1 MQDPYSTKPW
11 LKYYDKHV
19 PSNLDYPNKN
29 FIELFHDALRAV
41 PDKTL
46 VSYMGAGLSFRELD
60 ELSNRLAHFLKAR
73 GLKPGDVVGVNLPN
87 LPSYYIAIIGILR
100 AGCLLS
106 GVSPLLSAK
115 EVEYQL
121 TDSGAKVLL
130 TLDLLSDKAAEAV
143 VRTGV
148 TSMVVVEI
156 ADFLPAAKRVLGKLL
171 KKIPTRPVPPVPGKE
186 VIRFM
191 DILKTM
197 PDTPVMDKIEP
208 VAPCLMQYT
217 GGTTGPAKGAVL
229 THRNMVCQLTQFGV
243 WVDLKMGKGTLL
255 SAFPLFHQ
263 AGLFI
268 GMLAMAYGCTQIAI
282 PNPRDLDFIIAAIKK
297 YKPNAIG
304 NVPTLFME
312 LMKKEA
318 FRKLDFSWLEW
329 CGSGAAPFPPEY
341 IREFENIVGKGKL
354 VEVCGMTET
363 SPITTALPLY
373 GMKVPGSVGIPLP
386 DTEAKLVDPETGSI
400 VPIDEPGEFVAKGP
414 QVFTIGYHNKPEE
427 TANTLRSGWIYT
439 GDICQ
444 MDANGY
450 FYVVDRM
457 KDMVNISGFKVF
469 TRQVDDVLMEHP
481 DIDVA
486 ATIGLPDPER
496 PGSEIVVSAIV
507 LKPDIEKSDAMREK
521 IGQYMKEKVAPYKVP
536 KRIEFMD
543 ELPKSA
549 VGKILKRELRAL
561 LSKMDDEQTKKEAK
575 P

>member
-1 MQDPYSTKPW
+1 MQDPYSAKPW
-11 LKYYDKHV
+11 LKFYDKHV
-19 PSNLDYPNKN
+19 SPNLNYPDKN
-29 FIELFHDALRAV
+29 FGELFRDALQAV

-46 VSYMGAGLSFRELD
+46 VHYMGADLSYRNLD
-60 ELSNRLAHFLKAR
+60 ELSNKFANFLKAR

-87 LPSYYIAIIGILR
+87 LPAYYIAIVGILR

-115 EVEYQL
+115 EVAYQL
-121 TDSGAKVLL
+121 NDSGAKILV

-143 VRTGV
+143 VTTGV
-148 TSMVVVEI
+148 QCMVVVEI
-156 ADFLPAAKRVLGKLL
+156 ADFLPAVKRVLGKLL
-171 KKIPTRPVPPVPGKE
+171 KKIPTKPVPPVPGIE
-186 VIRFM
+186 VVRFM
-191 DILKTM
+191 EILKTM
-197 PDTPVMDKIEP
+197 ADTPVMDKIEP
-208 VAPCLMQYT
+208 GAPCLMQYT

-243 WVDLKMGKGTLL
+243 WVDLKMGQGTML

-282 PNPRDLDFIIAAIKK
+282 PNPRDLDFIITAIKK
-297 YKPNAIG
+297 HRPNAIG

-373 GMKVPGSVGIPLP
+373 GMKVPGSVGIPLS
-386 DTEAKLVDPETGSI
+386 DTEAKLVDPETGAI
-400 VPIDEPGEFVAKGP
+400 VPVGEPGEFVAKGP

-427 TANTLRSGWIYT
+427 TANTLRDGWIYT

-469 TRQVDDVLMEHP
+469 SRQVDDVLMEHP

-496 PGSEIVVSAIV
+496 PGSEIVVSALV
-507 LKPDIEKSDAMREK
+507 LKPGREKSEAMREK
-521 IGQYMKEKVAPYKVP
+521 IGQFMKEKVAPYKVP

-549 VGKILKRELRAL
+549 VGKILKRELRAM
-561 LSKMDDEQTKKEAK
+561 LSQQGSG